1 MHRFVRMII
10 CGLVAVGVTA
20 CIHTAARSAASCLH
34 PVAPGDSVDMRDAQH
49 PCIVHANGDP
59 PTCFQPCTDPSSC
72 AMPPGG
78 GEHRMEFASAI
89 VSNLG
94 ALSATFP
101 VPPPPPASP
110 GAAPLIYFFPAA
122 QTDGG
127 STILQPVL
135 QYGNND
141 TFGGNGWQIASWY
154 LDCNGQSFHS
164 QPMNVNAGDTI
175 TASMIS
181 TCSGDLCTWTIAA
194 AASNAETKATVQSVL
209 ELHNVRS
216 T

>member
-1 MHRFVRMII
+1 
-10 CGLVAVGVTA
+10 
-20 CIHTAARSAASCLH
+20 
-34 PVAPGDSVDMRDAQH
+34 
-49 PCIVHANGDP
+49 
-59 PTCFQPCTDPSSC
+59 
-72 AMPPGG
+72 
-78 GEHRMEFASAI
+78 MEFASAI

-216 T
+216 TLMQSGTIIAAALETYGIDACSQYPGGGKTVFSAIDIEGVPLLTWKSVSIPQNRPCGENVVRNDDHTITLTY